1 MKNNFQKINWIITG
15 MLLVVV
21 VSCKKFIKEELV
33 TTLTEDYY
41 KTDAGL
47 EDLVKSAYTPLQW
60 KFNEEQSYA
69 MHNFGTDE
77 FREGDQFNNVRYND
91 YDANLNANDAFV
103 NGLWI
108 NNYAG
113 IRRCNQGIDL
123 IGQYNDPASKVLGTQ
138 AQKDLRIAEL
148 KALRGLYYFQM
159 VQQFG
164 GVPLITSVPEEPQ
177 YEFPRASVAEVYFQI
192 ISDFRSA
199 GPGLPWRYT
208 AADRGRATRAMVYH
222 FLAKAY
228 LTRGSAVTEA
238 RGQKPT
244 DMDSVI
250 YFANDVIANSG
261 HALEADYGSLFS
273 AAYPDGVIPPLG
285 ENGAAPLSN
294 KSKIDANNASNEIIY
309 AAQFSSNL
317 NLSGTGTTNNNTTHM
332 YYPSQ
337 YDSGIPGM
345 VRDFFNGRPFRRL
358 RPTEYSIDVFDK
370 INDSRFFKTFQTVF
384 YRNAAIAAQSASP
397 ALYWNSTNAPNPSL
411 VNKAKVGMGDTAG
424 IYIVNPSNMPIDTSV
439 INRMRYYAVYA
450 RYKRNNVGGQI
461 TNDFSN
467 NKYLTM
473 WKFSDPIRLTT
484 ANNEA
489 RGIRNGTFARLG
501 ETYLIIAEAYGRK
514 GDYTNAL
521 IYVNALRN
529 RAAYKNNE
537 ARSPQ
542 IWQYMGGP
550 NTLAATT
557 AANTAT
563 TTLFTTNAPSE
574 LYPPTVT
581 STADRFIH
589 FMLNERTRE
598 LCGEFYRWEDLV
610 RTETL
615 FDRTKLYNPDVSPS
629 FAPYHKLR
637 PIPYLQM
644 IAQTVNGHPMT
655 AADMAAYQN
664 PGY

>member
-1 MKNNFQKINWIITG
+1 MKLNFQNISWMVAGALT
-15 MLLVVV
+15 LTTL
-21 VSCKKFIKEELV
+21 SCKKFIKEELV

-47 EDLVKSAYTPLQW
+47 EDLVKSAYTPLTW
-60 KFNEEQSYA
+60 MGTGEQSYC
-69 MHNFGTDE
+69 MTNFGTDE

-103 NGLWI
+103 NGLWT

-113 IRRCNQGIDL
+113 IRRCNQGIEM
-123 IGQYNDPASKVLGTQ
+123 IGNFNDPSSRVLGTE

-159 VQQFG
+159 VTQFG
-164 GVPLITSVPEEPQ
+164 GVPLVTTVPDAPQ
-177 YEFPRASVAEVYFQI
+177 YEFPRASIAKVYEQI

-199 GPGLPWRYT
+199 GPILPWRYT
-208 AADRGRATRAMVYH
+208 GTDRGRATRAMAYH

-228 LTRGSAVTEA
+228 LTRGSAVTDV
-238 RGQKPT
+238 RGQKTT

-250 YFANDVIANSG
+250 YFANDVITNSG
-261 HALEADYGSLFS
+261 HALEADYGSLFN
-273 AAYPDGVIPPLG
+273 AGYPDGRIPALG
-285 ENGAAPLSN
+285 ETGAPPTSSKA
-294 KSKIDANNASNEIIY
+294 KIDANNASNEIIY

-317 NLSGTGTTNNNTTHM
+317 NLAGLNNTTHL
-332 YYPSQ
+332 YYPTQ
-337 YDSGIPGM
+337 YDAGM
-345 VRDFFNGRPFRRL
+345 PSMTRDFFNGRPFRRL
-358 RPTEYSIDVFDK
+358 RPTDYTIDVFDK

-384 YRNAAIAAQSASP
+384 YRNIASNTGLPVFTAA
-397 ALYWNSTNAPNPSL
+397 NAPNPSL
-411 VNKAKVGMGDTAG
+411 VGKPRVGLGDSAV
-424 IYIVNPSNMPIDTSV
+424 IFIVNPSSMPLLAANIAT
-439 INRMRYYAVYA
+439 MRYYGVYA
-450 RYKRNNVGGQI
+450 RNKQATAGGPI
-461 TNDFSN
+461 TTDFSN

-484 ANNEA
+484 TNNEA
-489 RGIRNGTFARLG
+489 RGIRNYTFARLA
-501 ETYLIIAEAYGRK
+501 ETYLMMAEAYGRK
-514 GDYTNAL
+514 ADYTNAL
-521 IYVNALRN
+521 VYVNALRN
-529 RAAYKNNE
+529 RAAYKLNE
-537 ARSPQ
+537 ERSPQ
-542 IWQYMGGP
+542 IWVYMGGP
-550 NTLAATT
+550 NTLAATQ
-557 AANTAT
+557 AANQAT

-574 LYPPTVT
+574 LYPPSAT
-581 STADRFIH
+581 STESRFIH

-615 FDRTKLYNPDVSPS
+615 FDRTRLYNLDISAS
-629 FAPYHKLR
+629 FAPFHKLR

-644 IAQTVNGHPMT
+644 IAQKVDGHPMT